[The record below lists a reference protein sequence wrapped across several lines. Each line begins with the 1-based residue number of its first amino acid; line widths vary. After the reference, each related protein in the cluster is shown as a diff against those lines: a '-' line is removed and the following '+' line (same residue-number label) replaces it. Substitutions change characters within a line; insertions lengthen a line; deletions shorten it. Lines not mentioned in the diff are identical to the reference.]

1 MWVMVRVYG
10 NNLEGALKIF
20 KKQIQQQG
28 LFKELKKRSYY
39 EKPSVKR
46 KRKRQEARKRM
57 VKITS
62 SHY

>member
-1 MWVMVRVYG
+1 MVRVYG
-10 NNLEGALKIF
+10 TNLENALKVF

-28 LFKELKKRSYY
+28 LFRELKKRSFY
-39 EKPSVKR
+39 EKPSEKR

-57 VKITS
+57 VKVTM

>member
-1 MWVMVRVYG
+1 MVRVYG

-28 LFKELKKRSYY
+28 LFKKLKKRSYY

-62 SHY
+62 NHF